1 MKLIKKFLIFMLPM
15 FILVGCADLD
25 LQPTDMISEDAV
37 KKDPKLVEAF
47 LTKIMLMLFL
57 SQTKLVI
64 FHNKID

>member
-1 MKLIKKFLIFMLPM
+1 MKLINKFLILMLPM

-47 LTKIMLMLFL
+47 F
-57 SQTKLVI
+57 
-64 FHNKID
+64 N